1 MMNIKVKNKY
11 IRYIKSINYKLIL
24 TRCMNKFSISQQND
38 KYE

>member
-11 IRYIKSINYKLIL
+11 IRYIKSINYKL
-24 TRCMNKFSISQQND
+24 TKCMNKFSISQQNN